1 MELKAYQKN
10 VIADLSRY
18 LALLTETG
26 SASKAYNAL
35 WDEKNVIVGDNG
47 LQYYHYNLSGHV
59 PDVCFKIPTGGGK
72 TFVAASSVKTIYDAM
87 PTVTAKAVVW
97 LVPSDA
103 ILTQTYA
110 ALSNPDHPYR
120 QRLDVDFGGRVE
132 VYSKAQLLNGQNF
145 NPTIRFVPVRKKAAR
160 RFRRTATLRHSRR

>member
-72 TFVAASSVKTIYDAM
+72 TFVAASSVKTI
-87 PTVTAKAVVW
+87 
-97 LVPSDA
+97 
-103 ILTQTYA
+103 
-110 ALSNPDHPYR
+110 
-120 QRLDVDFGGRVE
+120 
-132 VYSKAQLLNGQNF
+132 
-145 NPTIRFVPVRKKAAR
+145 
-160 RFRRTATLRHSRR
+160 